1 MKISDILSLDP
12 ADLAQM
18 DDSFIRDA
26 ANALVSAA
34 NKRLRRLFA
43 DDVTSQ
49 SPALESFRDDDT
61 GIQSVRFSTRG
72 KDREALISEIN
83 TAAHFMELKTST
95 KKGAKE
101 WYDEMIDRITG
112 DEEVIEIKK
121 DEASKTIDDL
131 TADDLSDF
139 WSAYHE
145 WRGGSKFRNSVK
157 SEVLQQIAFRVWSMD
172 GNDEALKDR
181 TKKELFEE
189 EARRAYEENK
199 EFRKM

>member
-34 NKRLRRLFA
+34 NKRLKRLFA

-83 TAAHFMELKTST
+83 TAAHFMDLKTST
-95 KKGAKE
+95 KKGAKD
-101 WYDEMIDRITG
+101 WYNDMLNRLVG
-112 DEEVIEIKK
+112 DEEVMPLNKPDRIE
-121 DEASKTIDDL
+121 DM
-131 TADDLSDF
+131 TADDLSAY
-139 WSAYHE
+139 WSDYHK
-145 WRGGSKFRNSVK
+145 WRDSSSFRNSVK
-157 SEVLQQIAFRVWSMD
+157 SEILQQIAFRVWSMD
-172 GNDEALKDR
+172 ES
-181 TKKELFEE
+181 ELNGMSKAEKFEE
-189 EARRAYEENK
+189 EARHAYEESK
-199 EFRKM
+199 EYRKM